1 MHLTFTETIS
11 IHLIC
16 SSFLYDDLFDIRRMS
31 QDTVQTTKMK
41 GLLFRDRPSTM
52 AGDGAEC
59 IFLIH
64 VNFSYPYKLFIK
76 FFIPLQKVLEI
87 FHTPT
92 YGPQYSSTTCSLI
105 RIRCLSSIPPCP
117 LRVRLFYFKCNL
129 YAGNSTVYINTMQD

>member
-1 MHLTFTETIS
+1 MQGTYEQFGQIPSISFTTNNQLTFFYI
-11 IHLIC
+11 
-16 SSFLYDDLFDIRRMS
+16 
-31 QDTVQTTKMK
+31 
-41 GLLFRDRPSTM
+41 RDRPFTM
-52 AGDGAEC
+52 AGDRAEC

-105 RIRCLSSIPPCP
+105 RIRCFSSIPPCP

>member
-1 MHLTFTETIS
+1 MKVKSGKSHWKSPFKSEILLSLVPKSPVSTSLVCRHL
-11 IHLIC
+11 
-16 SSFLYDDLFDIRRMS
+16 
-31 QDTVQTTKMK
+31 
-41 GLLFRDRPSTM
+41 LLDACGAFTM
-52 AGDGAEC
+52 AVDGAEC

-64 VNFSYPYKLFIK
+64 VNFANPYKLFIK
-76 FFIPLQKVLEI
+76 IFIPIQKVLEI

-105 RIRCLSSIPPCP
+105 RIRCFSSIPPCP